1 MEETTRSILDLSPNP
16 SAVLS
21 SDGTVVYAN
30 PVFLALCG
38 VPASGLAG
46 KRFSDLAHPGDAVMK
61 DLPPSPAEWP
71 SLFEA
76 RLSARDGAERFL
88 EMCVS
93 SIDGEFLAQMKD
105 LTELRITEKALEMAL
120 EDSETRIHEVAENLD
135 QAVWL
140 MDAETRKYLCRN
152 PAFFRITGLSSD
164 DSANTSWLP
173 QQTVYPDDREAVQAI
188 ASRPLSGKLE
198 AEFRIVRPADGDV
211 RWLRSRAFPIFDR
224 KGRLVRIAGIT
235 EDITSRKHAEQLRE
249 DVERITRHD
258 LKSPLSSIIGVPSFM
273 LERGDVPEEQKEW
286 WRSVHDAGRRML
298 RMINSSLNLYKMEVG
313 TFQLQPVEV
322 NLAAA
327 AAEAGKDLA
336 GVLSAFAVKLEIAND
351 GCCFPVIAGDGLL
364 VYELLA
370 NLIKNAAE
378 ASPREGR
385 VTVSFACGNGRV
397 SASIH
402 NAGAI
407 PADIRAKFF
416 QKYVTSGKVHGTGLG
431 AYSARLITA
440 TLGGHISFETS
451 DEAGTT
457 IKLDFPDFS
466 AYCAAM
472 EGKQ

>member
-1 MEETTRSILDLSPNP
+1 MEETTRSILELSPNP

-61 DLPPSPAEWP
+61 DLPSSPAEWP
-71 SLFEA
+71 ALFDA
-76 RLSARDGAERFL
+76 RLSARDGAERFI
-88 EMCVS
+88 EVRVS

-327 AAEAGKDLA
+327 AEEAGKDLA

-351 GCCFPVIAGDGLL
+351 GRCFPVIAGDGLL

-407 PADIRAKFF
+407 PAEIRAKFF

-431 AYSARLITA
+431 AYSARLITV

-451 DEAGTT
+451 DKAGTT

-466 AYCAAM
+466 AYCAAL